1 MTVLSGR
8 CFDNLPVEYGSNLYG
23 YEFDHGGVH
32 PARHVVLDSDQIES
46 KDSEIRF
53 RAWFRIL
60 KKKEGRAL
68 LPNPKEY
75 KPIV

>member
-1 MTVLSGR
+1 M
-8 CFDNLPVEYGSNLYG
+8 GST
-23 YEFDHGGVH
+23 
-32 PARHVVLDSDQIES
+32 PARHVVLDSDQIEG

-53 RAWFRIL
+53 RAWFRKL

>member
-1 MTVLSGR
+1 LEAEPEAGR
-8 CFDNLPVEYGSNLYG
+8 CVDNPPVEYGSNLYG
-23 YEFDHGGVH
+23 YEFDHGGVLY
-32 PARHVVLDSDQIES
+32 VVLDSDQIES